1 MKKTLLP
8 LLLIIL
14 PALAATSANA
24 KKPLKTIFSCTTT
37 NGKQLAIY
45 RQGKDYIY
53 SFGRKG
59 RKPELTFRNPKKKVA
74 KESFTANSAIE
85 EGWMLRSIW
94 RETKMIHKGYKYNV
108 IWRVFISSE
117 RDWDEA
123 GVEVYK
129 REWNNKHK
137 FFYDGELVAKISCD
151 RRYRFIHNPEVN
163 DF

>member
-1 MKKTLLP
+1 MRWDEY
-8 LLLIIL
+8 
-14 PALAATSANA
+14 
-24 KKPLKTIFSCTTT
+24 F
-37 NGKQLAIY
+37 
-45 RQGKDYIY
+45 
-53 SFGRKG
+53 RK
-59 RKPELTFRNPKKKVA
+59 
-74 KESFTANSAIE
+74 
-85 EGWMLRSIW
+85 RS
-94 RETKMIHKGYKYNV
+94 NV

-163 DF
+163 DFQPEIFTFSKKISPNSAVRNAVNGGSIGQKPFDHAVQNYLNGKGILMQH